1 MPMWRNKG
9 GYDEISNCTISILVI
24 IHRLDNYLAIL
35 LKEEPMLR
43 PGEPILAVPKPFD
56 REEVQEL
63 RYRFRC
69 LIMMGSLNTYW
80 KRLYERIEDD
90 LNALDAFIA
99 RTEIKE

>member
-1 MPMWRNKG
+1 
-9 GYDEISNCTISILVI
+9 
-24 IHRLDNYLAIL
+24 
-35 LKEEPMLR
+35 MLR
-43 PGEPILAVPKPFD
+43 KGEPELAQPKPFD

-63 RYRFRC
+63 RHRFRC
-69 LIMMGSLNTYW
+69 LKNMYLYSTYW